1 MKRDLTIFVTV
12 FIATCLLGC
21 TQPINQDNTPKEIS
35 VQGFAQKGQF
45 VKRSQVTAFA
55 LTEKGVATGSSY
67 PANISDNL
75 GSFSLNITTTAP
87 LLEFR
92 AEGYY
97 FNEITTAIS
106 QSGDSFNH
114 NS

>member
-21 TQPINQDNTPKEIS
+21 TQPINQDNMPKEIS

-45 VKRSQVTAFA
+45 VKGSQVTAFA

-97 FNEITTAIS
+97 FNEITGSIS
-106 QSGDSFNH
+106 QSGDCFNH